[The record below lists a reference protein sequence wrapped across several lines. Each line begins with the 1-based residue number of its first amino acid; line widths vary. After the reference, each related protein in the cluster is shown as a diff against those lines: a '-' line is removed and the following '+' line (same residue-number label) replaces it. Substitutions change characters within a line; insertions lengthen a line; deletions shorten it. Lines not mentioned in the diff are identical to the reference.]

1 MQAAWSHFS
10 ILNMHGLFTN
20 LSSNLLHN
28 MIIRLNYQPLFGKM
42 SPHSPSPRVV
52 VKSKKNI
59 LEIEKKVFSCATCA
73 SSQPASFQH
82 FPAISHIQAG
92 ERKRLEISST
102 MFCHKCGR
110 EFGNNETFWKL
121 FFDFQNIFFGFHDD
135 SWTVNCF
142 RVL

>member
-10 ILNMHGLFTN
+10 ISNMHGLFTN

-59 LEIEKKVFSCATCA
+59 LEIEKKVFSRATCA
-73 SSQPASFQH
+73 SSQPASCQH
-82 FPAISHIQAG
+82 FPAISHIQTG

-121 FFDFQNIFFGFHDD
+121 FFRFPKYFVWISRWFLDCKLF
-135 SWTVNCF
+135 
-142 RVL
+142 